1 MTSEIDFYDLKGND
15 RPSNNNKFIQIRY
28 TDILG
33 KFHAK
38 YYFLE
43 DVKDFYEF
51 IRKGVA
57 LDGSSIDG
65 FSEINESDLLLL
77 PDRKTICNIDQDSYN
92 IITTIAD
99 VYHGYGLG
107 RMQKDPR
114 FVSQTIEEYLAKNNL
129 VCKIGA
135 EVECFVF
142 DDILIDNNIQQIK
155 IVSSEEIGTGKYPIR
170 KKSGYD
176 IPPFQDSMTAFRF
189 EVANILSKFYSIKTT
204 NINHEVASNGQIE
217 INFLFDSPT
226 KTADNVQIYKDV
238 VRNIAKKNNKV
249 ANFMPKPIFDNE
261 DATKGDNGSGMHIS
275 LSLWNKSINEN
286 NLFYDENDS
295 YAEISQL
302 GRYFIGGIINHTK
315 SLISIVSPTVNSYK
329 RLVPGYEAP
338 VYIAWS
344 RGNRSA
350 VIRIPINEKN
360 NMKSKRVEFRA
371 PDPSANPYLATSAII
386 AAGIDGINKK
396 IDPGDP
402 IDKNIYKMSE
412 SEKKS
417 QKIESIPANLNDAI
431 EELKSDND
439 YLRICYS
446 NELIDKYLQIKSK
459 EIRTVVNGSKFQQF
473 LYYYDI

>member
-15 RPSNNNKFIQIRY
+15 KSTANNKFIQIRY

-51 IRKGVA
+51 IRKGIA
-57 LDGSSIDG
+57 LDGSSIEG

-77 PDRKTICNIDQDSYN
+77 PDRKTICNIDQDNYN
-92 IITTIAD
+92 IITAIAD

-114 FVSQTIEEYLAKNNL
+114 FVSQTMEEYLANNNL
-129 VCKIGA
+129 ICKIGA

-142 DDILIDNNIQQIK
+142 DNILIDSENQQIK
-155 IVSSEEIGTGKYPIR
+155 IISSEEIGTGKYPIR

-176 IPPFQDSMTAFRF
+176 IPPFQDSMTSFRF
-189 EVANILSKFYSIKTT
+189 EVANVLSKFHSIKTT
-204 NINHEVASNGQIE
+204 NINHEVASSGQIE

-226 KTADNVQIYKDV
+226 KTADNVQVYKDV

-249 ANFMPKPIFDNE
+249 ANFMPKPIFDEN
-261 DATKGDNGSGMHIS
+261 DIHKGDNGSGMHIS
-275 LSLWNKSINEN
+275 LSLWSKTTNEN
-286 NLFYDENDS
+286 NLFYDENDD
-295 YAEISQL
+295 YAELSQL
-302 GRYFIGGIINHTK
+302 GRYFIGGIISHTK

-329 RLVPGYEAP
+329 RLVPGFEAP

-350 VIRIPINEKN
+350 VIRLPINEKN

-371 PDPSANPYLATSAII
+371 PDPSSNPYLAISAII

-396 IDPGDP
+396 TDPGDP
-402 IDKNIYKMSE
+402 IDKNIYKMTE
-412 SEKKS
+412 SEKRL
-417 QKIESIPANLNDAI
+417 QKIESIPSNLDDALK
-431 EELKSDND
+431 ELKNDNN
-439 YLRICYS
+439 YLKICFS
-446 NELIDKYLQIKSK
+446 NELIETYLEIKSK
-459 EIRTVVNGSKFQQF
+459 ETKLLEDRSKFKQF